1 VSSERSALPA
11 STSAE
16 LVAGGAR
23 LAVVPVGATE
33 QHGPH
38 LPLATDTLL
47 ATAVAEGVVARVPRT
62 VVGPVLALG
71 CSSHHMAF
79 AGTVSL
85 RIRTFV
91 ETVLD
96 VSRSLT
102 EAGLGVVLLNG
113 HGGNRAPLD
122 VALTELAGEGIRAY
136 CFTYWQML
144 EDVVVDVLGDDA
156 SDACGH
162 AGALETS
169 LMLHLHPEQVRE
181 SLIPS
186 GSTPPT
192 WPDPHMFSTDA
203 VRVMRP
209 FDEIQ
214 DDGVI
219 GRPSLATPE
228 LGRRLFDAA
237 VERGA
242 RAVERI
248 LEASA

>member
-1 VSSERSALPA
+1 VSGERSALPA
-11 STSAE
+11 LTSAE
-16 LVAGGAR
+16 LVTGDAR

-62 VVGPVLALG
+62 VLGPVLALG

-85 RIRTFV
+85 RVRTFV

-96 VSRSLT
+96 VSRSL
-102 EAGLGVVLLNG
+102 AAASLGVVLLNG

-144 EDVVVDVLGDDA
+144 EDVVVDALGDEA

-169 LMLHLHPEQVRE
+169 LMWHLHPAQVRE

-203 VRVMRP
+203 IRVMRP

-219 GRPSLATPE
+219 GRPSLASPQ

-242 RAVERI
+242 RAVERV
-248 LEASA
+248 LEATA